1 MRYGSG
7 CRNASLRPGAG
18 GDGLEC
24 FVSLASTLNYT
35 KTAEQVCLTQPAVT
49 KQIQSLEDELGNRL
63 FVRTTRSVSLS
74 RVGAQ
79 FLPEATNM
87 LNAYYHAKEW
97 MSNFHNQVHRVLKIG
112 YSDPLA
118 TLIIGETLEYMH
130 RRDLNPSL
138 VYAQTDT
145 NLSQLAQGQV
155 DVLIGMKDVKFTSDS
170 IGFKKLIRDQFY
182 CLLRKDHPLAAI
194 HTKSGDRV
202 VHSDE
207 LWSYRQ
213 IVEIPPYLMRN
224 YFSRGAYIVQVNEN
238 LDNVLCS
245 NVSEAYGLV
254 LAGLGFAF
262 VPGHLVMPHPDICIL
277 PWAES
282 SSAPFGVYYR
292 SQDLKDRDSL
302 THAFLKASEYW
313 RPYLDSS
320 ADK

>member
-63 FVRTTRSVSLS
+63 FVRTTRSVRLS

-118 TLIIGETLEYMH
+118 TRIIGETLEYMH

-170 IGFKKLIRDQFY
+170 IGFKELIRDQFY

-194 HTKSGDRV
+194 HTRSGDRV

-207 LWSYRQ
+207 LWPYRQ

-224 YFSRGAYIVQVNEN
+224 YFSRGAYIV
-238 LDNVLCS
+238 
-245 NVSEAYGLV
+245 
-254 LAGLGFAF
+254 
-262 VPGHLVMPHPDICIL
+262 
-277 PWAES
+277 
-282 SSAPFGVYYR
+282 
-292 SQDLKDRDSL
+292 
-302 THAFLKASEYW
+302 
-313 RPYLDSS
+313 
-320 ADK
+320 